1 MYHFQRSEASAVP
14 PSLLMSTARAARAR
28 TAASTA
34 AGRRPLQVSPRSR
47 PRLQCAER
55 LVLPDRQGS
64 RAPFTEVS

>member
-1 MYHFQRSEASAVP
+1 
-14 PSLLMSTARAARAR
+14 MSTARAARAR

-34 AGRRPLQVSPRSR
+34 VGRRPLQVSPRSR